1 MDTRSYPI
9 TRKKTRLYE
18 CITEGYTNVF
28 TEGYTNVLQ
37 KVIRMYLPKV
47 IRMYLP
53 KVLRITY
60 GEFVYQRHGH
70 HHQQVPVNVLDTLD
84 FLLLHPQG
92 HG

>member
-18 CITEGYTNVF
+18 CITEGYTEGYTECI
-28 TEGYTNVLQ
+28 TEGYTNVLY
-37 KVIRMYLPKV
+37 KG
-47 IRMYLP
+47 
-53 KVLRITY
+53 LRITNR
-60 GEFVYQRHGH
+60 EFVYQRHGH
-70 HHQQVPVNVLDTLD
+70 HRQEVPVNVLDTLD